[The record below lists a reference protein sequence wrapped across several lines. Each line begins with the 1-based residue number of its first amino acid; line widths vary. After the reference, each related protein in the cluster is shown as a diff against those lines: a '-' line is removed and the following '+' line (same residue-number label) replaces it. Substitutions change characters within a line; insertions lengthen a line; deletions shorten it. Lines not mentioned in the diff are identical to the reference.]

1 MKKFNKKVSVEMS
14 ADSIADMFLNSQAFL
29 FDNKESFIESIVGT
43 CIEKDTLGIVLAG
56 FMGVTPK
63 CELAIGTD
71 VYCSKMI
78 YDYWTEE
85 SRKDCNSVSREIGQT
100 IITDINPYSEN
111 CYKIEF
117 TTYRSDGGQYTQ
129 EKWVSKGHIA
139 VSEPIIV

>member
-1 MKKFNKKVSVEMS
+1 MKKFNKKVSVEMN
-14 ADSIADMFLNSQAFL
+14 ADSVAEMFLNSQHFM
-29 FDNKESFIESIVGT
+29 FDNRETFIESIIGT

-63 CELAIGTD
+63 CEFAIGTD

-85 SRKDCNSVSREIGQT
+85 SRKDSNSVSREIGQT
-100 IITDINPYSEN
+100 VITDVNPYSEN

-117 TTYRSDGGQYTQ
+117 TKYRSDGSQYTQ
-129 EKWVSKGHIA
+129 EQWVSKGY
-139 VSEPIIV
+139 VELSETNIV